1 MPSKTRALRWAS
13 WALWWASWALWWAA
27 MPSEETRALR
37 VVIPSGL
44 NPGT

>member
-13 WALWWASWALWWAA
+13 WWALWWALWWAA